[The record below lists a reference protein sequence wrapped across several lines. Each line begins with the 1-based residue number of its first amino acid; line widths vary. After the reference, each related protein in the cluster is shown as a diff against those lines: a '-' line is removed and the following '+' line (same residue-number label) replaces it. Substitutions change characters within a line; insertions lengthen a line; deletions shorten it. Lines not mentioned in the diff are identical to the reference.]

1 MGFCKGL
8 LFYSENLQK
17 IYSGVGIDPISG
29 SSNSFDDHSAIFSET
44 GLHNAL
50 FGSQCLL
57 SWVIDFFFTLNYE
70 IHLCGIRQ
78 LEAAF
83 AAICSTQYLRVKAK
97 FSRTNV
103 VKVSSSNMR
112 SPSTGR
118 EQQIP
123 FNTSC
128 SHRYRLLQWNFL
140 NIIQEALE
148 NSPKQLCQ
156 QGKCW
161 IFHQLPNAESY

>member
-1 MGFCKGL
+1 MCGADRTKL
-8 LFYSENLQK
+8 VLEPN
-17 IYSGVGIDPISG
+17 
-29 SSNSFDDHSAIFSET
+29 NSFRDCLGIFSERNPET
-44 GLHNAL
+44 GLHTVL
-50 FGSQCLL
+50 FWLVRWL
-57 SWVIDFFFTLNYE
+57 SRVIDFSPLIKRFICVQSSTGSWVSC
-70 IHLCGIRQ
+70 HL
-78 LEAAF
+78 L
-83 AAICSTQYLRVKAK
+83 YPVLKAK
-97 FSRTNV
+97 AMFSRTNV
-103 VKVSSSNMR
+103 VKVSWSNTR
-112 SPSTGR
+112 SLSIER

-161 IFHQLPNAESY
+161 IFHQLPNAVS